1 MSLTTALISR
11 LGRVDNEL
19 ARRGWHLATSIDS
32 DDEPVPVEFQ
42 HGAGARC
49 LALSRV
55 IQRSPV
61 RVWLCLVGIA
71 AAPVF
76 LLLRILG

>member
-11 LGRVDNEL
+11 LGRVDSEL
-19 ARRGWHLATSIDS
+19 ARRAWNLATSSDS
-32 DDEPVPVEFQ
+32 DEEPVPTGFQ

-61 RVWLCLVGIA
+61 RMCLCLLGIA
-71 AAPVF
+71 AAPAF
-76 LLLRILG
+76 ILFRLLG